1 MAFSSGS
8 GGGNNAPMGDINV
21 TPLVDVMLVL
31 LIIFMVTAPM
41 LSYQIDIDLPQP
53 SNNVPDE
60 PIDPPKPIRLR
71 IDDTGTLFWDN
82 TQQTMKTV
90 QILMKIESAAARSR
104 SRRSDAGSRTQPGSA
119 VRILAEVLA
128 SAKNAAWPRSV
139 SRHRAVSAA
148 QASSTRHLRVAS
160 SFVAP

>member
-1 MAFSSGS
+1 MAFSTGS
-8 GGGNNAPMGDINV
+8 GGNNAPMGDINV

-41 LSYQIDIDLPQP
+41 LSYEIQIDLPQA

-60 PIDPPKPIRLR
+60 PIDPPKPVRLR

-90 QILMKIESAAARSR
+90 EILMKIESGGGER
-104 SRRSDAGSRTQPGSA
+104 DVTEQPTLEIETSPEA
-119 VRILAEVLA
+119 QYETLAEVLA
-128 SAKNAAWPRSV
+128 AAKNAGMAKIGFVDSV
-139 SRHRAVSAA
+139 
-148 QASSTRHLRVAS
+148 Q
-160 SFVAP
+160 

>member
-1 MAFSSGS
+1 MAFSTGS
-8 GGGNNAPMGDINV
+8 GGNTAPMGDINV

-53 SNNVPDE
+53 TTNQPE
-60 PIDPPKPIRLR
+60 KPKDPPPPIRLR

-90 QILMKIESAAARSR
+90 EILMRIESGGGEKPI
-104 SRRSDAGSRTQPGSA
+104 DEQPTLEVETSPEA
-119 VRILAEVLA
+119 QYEVLAEVLA
-128 SAKNAAWPRSV
+128 NAKNAGMAKIG
-139 SRHRAVSAA
+139 
-148 QASSTRHLRVAS
+148 
-160 SFVAP
+160 FVDTL

>member
-8 GGGNNAPMGDINV
+8 GGAAAPMGDINV

-41 LSYQIDIDLPQP
+41 LSYEIQIDLPQA
-53 SNNVPDE
+53 STNVPDNPKE
-60 PIDPPKPIRLR
+60 PPKPIRLR

-90 QILMKIESAAARSR
+90 EILMKIESGGGQKDVTDQTTLEIETSAEARYE
-104 SRRSDAGSRTQPGSA
+104 T
-119 VRILAEVLA
+119 LAEVLA
-128 SAKNAAWPRSV
+128 SAKNAGMAKSG
-139 SRHRAVSAA
+139 
-148 QASSTRHLRVAS
+148 
-160 SFVAP
+160 FVDTGQ